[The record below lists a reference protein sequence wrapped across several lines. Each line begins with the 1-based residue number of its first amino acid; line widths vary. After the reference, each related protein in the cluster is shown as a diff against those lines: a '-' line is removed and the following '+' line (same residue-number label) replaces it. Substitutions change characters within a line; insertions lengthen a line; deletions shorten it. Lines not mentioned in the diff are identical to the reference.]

1 MLAAVRCA
9 TLVGVEAV
17 AVRVEVDISPGLPSF
32 EIVGL
37 PGASVRES
45 RNRVRAA
52 LRNLGTVFPQ
62 QRVTVNLAPA
72 GLRKEGALFDL
83 AIALAL
89 LGAAKVVPAAALE
102 RRLVAG
108 ELSLD
113 GSLRPGRGL
122 VAVAMLARA
131 EGASLVL
138 PSANVAEAAVVEG
151 LGVEGVATLA
161 EAVALLKGEWTKTA
175 PSAGPPT
182 TGRAPALPDLAEVV
196 GQAAGRRALEV
207 AAAGGHSLLLVGPPG
222 AGKTMLARRLPSI
235 LPPLRPEEALEVT
248 RIHSVA
254 GSSAPGTGLM
264 TAPPFRAP
272 HHTVTLAGLLGGGA
286 NARPGELSLAHRGVL
301 FLDEFTEFPPPVR
314 EALRQPLEEG
324 EYVLGRLGLRATL
337 PARTI
342 LVLACNPCP
351 CGHLGDDRQ
360 PCRCRSAEV
369 ARYRARLSGPL
380 LDRIDLAV
388 RVGRLSARELGEER
402 AVESSAVVKA
412 RVEAARARQAAR
424 SPRKVTAN
432 ASLTPQ
438 ELRTVVGLSP
448 PLRRL
453 LDRAVD
459 RYGLSARGYHRT
471 LRVAR
476 TLADLAGADEVVV
489 EHLAEAL
496 EYRIEKVVPS
506 DVLFGA

>member
-1 MLAAVRCA
+1 
-9 TLVGVEAV
+9 
-17 AVRVEVDISPGLPSF
+17 
-32 EIVGL
+32 
-37 PGASVRES
+37 
-45 RNRVRAA
+45 
-52 LRNLGTVFPQ
+52 
-62 QRVTVNLAPA
+62 
-72 GLRKEGALFDL
+72 
-83 AIALAL
+83 
-89 LGAAKVVPAAALE
+89 
-102 RRLVAG
+102 
-108 ELSLD
+108 
-113 GSLRPGRGL
+113 
-122 VAVAMLARA
+122 
-131 EGASLVL
+131 
-138 PSANVAEAAVVEG
+138 
-151 LGVEGVATLA
+151 
-161 EAVALLKGEWTKTA
+161 
-175 PSAGPPT
+175 
-182 TGRAPALPDLAEVV
+182 
-196 GQAAGRRALEV
+196 
-207 AAAGGHSLLLVGPPG
+207 
-222 AGKTMLARRLPSI
+222 
-235 LPPLRPEEALEVT
+235 
-248 RIHSVA
+248 
-254 GSSAPGTGLM
+254 
-264 TAPPFRAP
+264 
-272 HHTVTLAGLLGGGA
+272 LAGLLGGGA